1 MTTIFFSKDKKIKR
15 IAIRVMNLE
24 AARIRFWVT
33 LSLSL
38 PSSLLK
44 LPNESGNG
52 RRISPVGSCPGFCT
66 GGPEFDV

>member
-1 MTTIFFSKDKKIKR
+1 
-15 IAIRVMNLE
+15 MNFE

-38 PSSLLK
+38 PASLLK

-52 RRISPVGSCPGFCT
+52 RRISPVGSCPAFCAGGPV
-66 GGPEFDV
+66 GGPEISGEKLIKYQAIHLV